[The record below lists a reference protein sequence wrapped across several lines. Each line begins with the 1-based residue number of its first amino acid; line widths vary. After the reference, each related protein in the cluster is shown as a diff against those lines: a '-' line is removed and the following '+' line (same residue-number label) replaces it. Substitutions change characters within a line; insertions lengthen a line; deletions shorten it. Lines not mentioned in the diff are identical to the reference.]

1 MYQFVDGKDK
11 HVFGRFTTGT
21 LVNPKEHASFII
33 MDGVPVL
40 SPAQCLLMTHQTP
53 ILATRSFCYIRALRQ
68 SGEKHTLGFPY
79 KMTIVNK
86 SVCYVWRGDD
96 RTTPKKIH

>member
-33 MDGVPVL
+33 MDGGERSL
-40 SPAQCLLMTHQTP
+40 SSRQMVDDCLRLYVDVVCRNR
-53 ILATRSFCYIRALRQ
+53 ADIRD
-68 SGEKHTLGFPY
+68 F
-79 KMTIVNK
+79 
-86 SVCYVWRGDD
+86 
-96 RTTPKKIH
+96 

>member
-33 MDGVPVL
+33 MDGGWWVV
-40 SPAQCLLMTHQTP
+40 
-53 ILATRSFCYIRALRQ
+53 
-68 SGEKHTLGFPY
+68 GE
-79 KMTIVNK
+79 V
-86 SVCYVWRGDD
+86 
-96 RTTPKKIH
+96 KIKVAGNL